1 MIISINQIFP
11 LSPKDT
17 VDQHGRVA
25 RLPQGYSQW
34 SIEMATM
41 IREENQTMHMT
52 IVTVMRMVV
61 HREEQTV
68 LVMIIKM
75 MSPLSQPPL
84 LPALL
89 QPTLL
94 EIRLSKIKLT
104 TLQLPLSLRSPT
116 HLLSPC
122 LRLFNVVRFY
132 TRRLHPI
139 PLANP

>member
-17 VDQHGRVA
+17 VDQHGRLA
-25 RLPQGYSQW
+25 RLPQGYSRW
-34 SIEMATM
+34 IKMVTV

-75 MSPLSQPPL
+75 MSPLSQPLL

-94 EIRLSKIKLT
+94 EIRPSKIKLT

-116 HLLSPC
+116 HLLSPR